1 MAGSR
6 RIPSQAPRSSQR
18 GHAKSP
24 VTRSVRARRPQRKR
38 RGLRILPLAL
48 SGCAVLLAL
57 LLGAEVARRL
67 APHANT
73 SRDRFDAII
82 VLGVPADSDG
92 NPTPTMLDRVNEGIH
107 EYERG
112 VAPRIIFTGGAAHN
126 RFVEAATMAR
136 VARSRGVPASAIL
149 EEGRA
154 LDTIQNLC
162 YSSGMLAQRGL
173 HSAEIVSSPSH
184 LPRAAMI
191 ASSLPAGRTLEWRT
205 HPAPVALTPSSNES
219 AASAFEVIKTARYFA
234 WARWTES
241 CPK

>member
-1 MAGSR
+1 MMAT
-6 RIPSQAPRSSQR
+6 A
-18 GHAKSP
+18 H
-24 VTRSVRARRPQRKR
+24 RRPAGRRRRSYRSYKKR
-38 RGLRILPLAL
+38 RGIRAVNFGWPTLVLL
-48 SGCAVLLAL
+48 GCAAFAAL
-57 LLGAEVARRL
+57 LLWAAIARGM

-73 SRDRFDAII
+73 ARRSFDAII

-112 VAPRIIFTGGAAHN
+112 VAPRLVFTGGAAHN

-136 VARSRGVPASAIL
+136 VARARGVPASAIL
-149 EEGRA
+149 EETRA

-191 ASSLPAGRTLEWRT
+191 AAQLPKDLALEWRT
-205 HPAPVALTPSSNES
+205 RPAADDLTPAYNES
-219 AASAFEVIKTARYFA
+219 AAGVIEVLKTARYLA

-241 CPK
+241 CGK